1 MELDMS
7 PDNVSDQI
15 SFHVTNFALLIIP
28 AQIDQAV
35 HLRGLLICDDKMVSG
50 RRLVSV
56 LVVFLVIPPL
66 PTYFL
71 SLEFL
76 LPLVLTQDP
85 GCFHPYIE
93 APLVPAEL
101 TVLPCPKRDGAV
113 LVLDTAVRHIVA
125 TLD

>member
-1 MELDMS
+1 MQLDIS

-28 AQIDQAV
+28 AQIDQV
-35 HLRGLLICDDKMVSG
+35 INLRGLLICDDKVISG
-50 RRLVSV
+50 RGLISV

-85 GCFHPYIE
+85 GCFHPNIKT
-93 APLVPAEL
+93 PLVPAEL
-101 TVLPCPKRDGAV
+101 TVLPCPERDGAV
-113 LVLDTAVRHIVA
+113 LVLDTAVGHIVA